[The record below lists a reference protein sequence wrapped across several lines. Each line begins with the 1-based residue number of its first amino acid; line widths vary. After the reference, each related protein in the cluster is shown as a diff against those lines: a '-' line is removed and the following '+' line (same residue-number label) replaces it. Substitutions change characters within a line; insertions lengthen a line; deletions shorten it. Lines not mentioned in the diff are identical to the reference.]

1 MRGLR
6 IRLTSFLLPPLP
18 SWIFIKYGKYKKLK
32 HWANAGYYGSGG
44 SIKAAIEY
52 IEKKVKEA
60 EKNTFTDRLK
70 SLTEEER
77 QVDNILKIN
86 KLGPIWSK
94 GLRKFC
100 YSSCEFHQ

>member
-60 EKNTFTDRLK
+60 EKNR
-70 SLTEEER
+70 ER
-77 QVDNILKIN
+77 N
-86 KLGPIWSK
+86 G
-94 GLRKFC
+94 
-100 YSSCEFHQ
+100 

>member
-52 IEKKVKEA
+52 IEKK
-60 EKNTFTDRLK
+60 
-70 SLTEEER
+70 
-77 QVDNILKIN
+77 
-86 KLGPIWSK
+86 
-94 GLRKFC
+94 
-100 YSSCEFHQ
+100 